1 MTTAAKLFLIGEKVD
16 PSDIKS
22 GGFNFKNLHKL
33 RYAASRLR
41 FCSVASAR

>member
-22 GGFNFKNLHKL
+22 GGFNFKNQNKL
-33 RYAASRLR
+33 RYAESQLR
-41 FCSVASAR
+41 FCLVAYAR

>member
-22 GGFNFKNLHKL
+22 DGFNFKNQHKFC
-33 RYAASRLR
+33 YAA
-41 FCSVASAR
+41 